1 VRTQGFSKE
10 YEMPI
15 KILVVDDE
23 PDLEFLIR
31 QKFRKQVRDGEFE
44 LHFAGNGIEA
54 LEKLHADRTIDLV
67 LSDINMPQMDGLT
80 LLGKLGELGPT
91 PKAVV
96 VSAYG
101 DMDNIRTAM
110 NRGAFDFLTKP
121 IDFHDLEITIQK
133 TLQELMLL
141 KQALQTRDQLVAL
154 QRELTIANQIQQS
167 ILPQTFPPFP
177 DRTEFEIYA
186 QMIPA
191 RDVGGDFYDFFL
203 VGDGRLGFVIADV
216 SGKGVPASIFM
227 AMSRTML
234 KATALTG
241 ASTSDCLRHV
251 NQMLCSESDSGMFV
265 TTCYGVL
272 EVQTGELEYCT
283 GGHHPP
289 YLLSASGDVSHLE
302 LTNGMVLGLMDDA
315 EFQAKRITL
324 RPGDKIVLYT
334 DGVTEAMDAADALFS
349 EQRLKDLLQ
358 RVNGSSLEAIT
369 QHVIAEVKNFSAGVP
384 QTDDITVLA
393 LKYLG
398 R

>member
-1 VRTQGFSKE
+1 
-10 YEMPI
+10 MPI

-44 LHFAGNGIEA
+44 LLFAGNGVEA
-54 LEKLHADRTIDLV
+54 LEKLQADRTIDLV

-101 DMDNIRTAM
+101 DMENIRTAM

-121 IDFHDLEITIQK
+121 IDFQDLEITIQK
-133 TLQELMLL
+133 TLHELTLL

-167 ILPQTFPPFP
+167 ILPRTFPPFP
-177 DRTEFEIYA
+177 ERKEFEIYA

-191 RDVGGDFYDFFL
+191 REVGGDFYDFFL
-203 VGDGRLGFVIADV
+203 VGDGKLGFVIADV
-216 SGKGVPASIFM
+216 SGKGIPAAIFM
-227 AMSRTML
+227 AMSRILL

-241 ASTSDCLRHV
+241 TSTNECLRRV

-272 EVQTGELEYCT
+272 DVQTGELEYCT

-289 YLLSASGDVSHLE
+289 YLLSASSDVTHLN
-302 LTNGMVLGLMDDA
+302 LTTGMVLGLMDDA
-315 EFQAKRITL
+315 EFEATRTTL
-324 RPGDKIVLYT
+324 QPGDKIFLYT
-334 DGVTEAMDAADALFS
+334 DGVTEAMDAAEALFS
-349 EQRLKDLLQ
+349 ESRLKDLLQ
-358 RVNGSSLEAIT
+358 RMNGSSLQTIA
-369 QHVIAEVKNFSAGVP
+369 HSVIAEVKRFSAGVP

-393 LKYLG
+393 LQYLG